1 MALKF
6 HPDKLGENYN
16 DEAKA
21 HWLKIQDAY
30 EHLSDPVKK
39 KKYDSTLPFNDSIP
53 KQEDISDE
61 TFYDLFDEVFKR
73 NARFAKK
80 KPVPNIG
87 NPETPLAEVNKFYKY
102 WDNFDTWREFS
113 QYDEYNLEEAG
124 DRYERRYME
133 QENKKLRAVHEK
145 AERKRL
151 IKLAELAYNNDPRI
165 RMEKELQEA
174 EKLRKKLEKREFK
187 AQKARE
193 AEEREKE
200 VQRKKELEEQEKQQ
214 AIEKEK
220 ELKKQADLQYKAK
233 VKELIDLCEQKLAGT
248 KYDKF
253 WVQSIIK
260 RYNTTEKV
268 QVLVDYLSTCEH
280 KDAWQDWITDELK
293 SDAEK

>member
-1 MALKF
+1 MHARMAENSASAQFTDSEPEDEPADDANDEESKDANFEQNKEDYEKKRRKRTKEDIEREAVEKGDLYAILNLQDKTYEAGENDIRRAYQKLALKY

-87 NPETPLAEVNKFYKY
+87 TPETPLAEVNKFYKY

-113 QYDEYNLEEAG
+113 QYDEYDVSEAS

-133 QENKKLRAVHEK
+133 
-145 AERKRL
+145 
-151 IKLAELAYNNDPRI
+151 
-165 RMEKELQEA
+165 
-174 EKLRKKLEKREFK
+174 
-187 AQKARE
+187 
-193 AEEREKE
+193 
-200 VQRKKELEEQEKQQ
+200 
-214 AIEKEK
+214 
-220 ELKKQADLQYKAK
+220 
-233 VKELIDLCEQKLAGT
+233 
-248 KYDKF
+248 
-253 WVQSIIK
+253 
-260 RYNTTEKV
+260 
-268 QVLVDYLSTCEH
+268 
-280 KDAWQDWITDELK
+280 
-293 SDAEK
+293 